1 VLTYLAVSFVYKE
14 RFHTLE
20 ICILQLYWQ
29 RMESS
34 HSCHRSFLHMQ
45 LLLAHQR
52 KCVRTLCTLNRGLTY
67 GPLEHKSS
75 IELSCMFIACDD
87 TEIKEVKAS
96 DA

>member
-1 VLTYLAVSFVYKE
+1 
-14 RFHTLE
+14 
-20 ICILQLYWQ
+20 
-29 RMESS
+29 
-34 HSCHRSFLHMQ
+34 
-45 LLLAHQR
+45 
-52 KCVRTLCTLNRGLTY
+52 VRTLCTLNRGLTY